1 MTAARRPV
9 GGGTKVAWVRDG
21 DAELVPVPA
30 GEIHE
35 HNAGDLTAVVDAGV
49 RLSELQR
56 RVGEAGQMLA
66 LDPPLGAE
74 DRATVGGVVAAND
87 SGPLRH
93 RYGSARDLVVGIT
106 VALADGTVAKAGGK
120 VIKNVAGYDLAKL
133 FTGSFGS
140 LGTIVDLSVR
150 LHPLPPATATAIGR
164 SADPRALAAAA
175 ASLSHAPLELQGLDV
190 RWADGEGALLARFG
204 RADPRSPAAAAAQAM
219 AEGSLDSEVLEDDDG
234 EWGLQRSWQRS
245 DDRTIV
251 RVSGLQTQLLDLLA
265 AAQRLGGRVT
275 GRAGLGLSW
284 IEVDGAAEVEELR
297 RVLAPSPCVVLDCG
311 PGVEVDRRGP
321 VDAGA
326 RELMRRVKERFD
338 PDGVCA
344 PALS

>member
-1 MTAARRPV
+1 MTALRRPV
-9 GGGTKVAWVRDG
+9 GGGTKVGWVQSP
-21 DAELVPVPA
+21 DAELVPIPA
-30 GEIHE
+30 GEIRE

-49 RLSELQR
+49 RLAELQR
-56 RVGEAGQMLA
+56 VAGEAGQMLA

-74 DRATVGGVVAAND
+74 DRATLGGVVAAND

-140 LGTIVDLSVR
+140 LGTIVDVSVR
-150 LHPLPPATATAIGR
+150 LHPLAPETATAIGR

-175 ASLSHAPLELQGLDV
+175 AKLSHEPLELHGLDV
-190 RWADGEGALLARFG
+190 RWAGGDGALLARIG
-204 RADPRSPAAAAAQAM
+204 RPEPGAPATAVAAAMSDA
-219 AEGSLDSEVLEDDDG
+219 GLDAGVVEDDDG
-234 EWGLQRSWQRS
+234 EWAVQRAWQRS
-245 DDRTIV
+245 DHRAIV
-251 RVSGLQTQLLDLLA
+251 RVSGVQTQLLDVLS
-265 AAQRLGGRVT
+265 AAQRLDGRVT

-284 IEVDGAAEVEELR
+284 VEVDSSDVEALRAA
-297 RVLAPSPCVVLDCG
+297 LAPSPCVVLDC
-311 PGVEVDRRGP
+311 PPEVEVDRLGQA
-321 VDAGA
+321 DSGA

-338 PDGVCA
+338 PEGVCA
-344 PALS
+344 PVLA

>member
-1 MTAARRPV
+1 MTAARRPI
-9 GGGTKVAWVRDG
+9 GGGTKVGWAPAP
-21 DAELVPVPA
+21 DADLVPVPA
-30 GEIHE
+30 GEIRE

-56 RVGEAGQMLA
+56 VVGEAGQMLA
-66 LDPPLGAE
+66 LDPPLGAG
-74 DRATVGGVVAAND
+74 DRATLGGVVAAND

-150 LHPLPPATATAIGR
+150 LHPLAPATATAIGR
-164 SADPRALAAAA
+164 SADPRALATAAA
-175 ASLSHAPLELQGLDV
+175 KLSHQPLELHGLDV
-190 RWADGEGALLARFG
+190 RWADGEGALLAGFG
-204 RADPRSPAAAAAQAM
+204 RRDPGAAAAKVGDTMAQHGLDPEVV
-219 AEGSLDSEVLEDDDG
+219 EGDDR
-234 EWGLQRSWQRS
+234 EWAIQRAWQRS
-245 DDRTIV
+245 DRGAIV
-251 RVSGLQTQLLDLLA
+251 RVSGLQTQLLDVLA
-265 AAQRLGGRVT
+265 AAQRIGGRVT

-284 IEVDGAAEVEELR
+284 VEVRGAEEVEELR
-297 RVLAPSPCVVLDCG
+297 RALAPSPCVVLDC
-311 PGVEVDRRGP
+311 PPEIEVDRLGP
-321 VDAGA
+321 AGAGA
-326 RELMRRVKERFD
+326 RELMQRVKERFD
-338 PDGVCA
+338 PDGACA